1 MTTPAQDDPDP
12 PRTHPEPGAAR
23 ESRPAPEPVD
33 AREPSDA
40 REPRPAREPADE
52 HEPRD
57 THVPNEVDRALPGRS
72 DSQGWRRLHK
82 ATPLLRG
89 WQVVAIVLVFVWQQ
103 VLQWLPDRGQI
114 PGWPDDTATTAFAV
128 GGLAAV
134 FVGAVVLW
142 AVLAWRATRYR
153 VTRDVLHLHSGV
165 LFRQQRQVRLDRL
178 QAIDVVQ
185 PLVARLFGLAELKL
199 EVAGGS
205 GSDARLAYL
214 RLSEAEQVR
223 AALLAH
229 AAGVRYEGERAPEA
243 PERALVALPLER
255 LLESLARSTGACLF
269 AAFVVVILVLG
280 LLGYR
285 WASLALFPTAVG
297 AIGGVWVAV
306 SGSYGF
312 RVAASPDGLRVRRG
326 LLDTRAQTVPPGRVQ
341 AVSLTQP
348 LLWRGRDWWRLQ
360 VNVAGYA
367 GDEAKDQSGL
377 LMPVATRHEALVL
390 LAQVF
395 PDVYRPRMAHL
406 MAAGL
411 TGRSDGGRDRSGAG
425 YLCAPRIA
433 WLLDPI
439 GWRRLGVAVD
449 ERALIIRSRRLTR
462 QLVLVPHERTQSL
475 AISRGPLQRR
485 LGLADFRVH
494 STRGPVNP
502 CAKHL
507 RQGQAGALLAE
518 QARRA
523 RVARAGSGP
532 ERWLETEP
540 PH

>member
-1 MTTPAQDDPDP
+1 MTSPSEGAPDP
-12 PRTHPEPGAAR
+12 TRTNREPDAR
-23 ESRPAPEPVD
+23 KPDD
-33 AREPSDA
+33 AREPGA
-40 REPRPAREPADE
+40 REPNALEPTGTD
-52 HEPRD
+52 
-57 THVPNEVDRALPGRS
+57 VPGEVDRALPGRS

-89 WQVVAIVLVFVWQQ
+89 WQVVAIVVVFVWQQ
-103 VLQWLPDRGQI
+103 ALQWLPDRGQI
-114 PGWPDDTATTAFAV
+114 PGWPDDAATTVFVV

-134 FVGAVVLW
+134 FLGAVVLW
-142 AVLAWRATRYR
+142 AVLSWRATRYR

-214 RLSEAEQVR
+214 RLPEAEQVR

-243 PERALVALPLER
+243 PERTLVTLPLER
-255 LLESLARSTGACLF
+255 LLESLARSAGAVVF
-269 AAFVVVILVLG
+269 AVFVVAILVLSV
-280 LLGYR
+280 LGYW
-285 WASLALFPTAVG
+285 WASLTLLPTALAAVG
-297 AIGGVWVAV
+297 AVWVAV

-367 GDEAKDQSGL
+367 GDEAKAQSGL
-377 LMPVATRHEALVL
+377 LMPVATRHEALLL

-395 PDVYRPRMAHL
+395 PDVFRPRLADL
-406 MAAGL
+406 IAAGL
-411 TGRSDGGRDRSGAG
+411 TGMSDRGRDPGGAG
-425 YLCAPRIA
+425 YLCAPPAA

-494 STRGPVNP
+494 STPGPVSP
-502 CAKHL
+502 RAKHL
-507 RQGQAGALLAE
+507 RQGQAGELLAE

-523 RVARAGSGP
+523 RAARAGSGP

-540 PH
+540 PA